1 MFNILIHNVRQYID
15 TLCSKPI
22 CNSALCITIIY
33 NTTHVSNIPFRK
45 LCKDYYTLLNG
56 HENVLQINPKNF
68 ISVPFLAL
76 LIKRNS
82 I

>member
-1 MFNILIHNVRQYID
+1 MFNILTHNVRQYID

-45 LCKDYYTLLNG
+45 TM
-56 HENVLQINPKNF
+56 
-68 ISVPFLAL
+68 
-76 LIKRNS
+76 
-82 I
+82 

>member
-45 LCKDYYTLLNG
+45 LCKNYYTLLNG

-68 ISVPFLAL
+68 IFVPFLAL

>member
-1 MFNILIHNVRQYID
+1 MFNILTHNVRQYID

-33 NTTHVSNIPFRK
+33 NTTHVSNIPLRK
-45 LCKDYYTLLNG
+45 LCQNYYTLLNG

-68 ISVPFLAL
+68 VFFVPFLAL
-76 LIKRNS
+76 FIRKF